1 VLEREALPL
10 LRGIADG
17 TLDATASDV
26 RDRCARHAAVL
37 RHSLSGGAPGAGELT
52 DGLEPTLRA
61 ARERG
66 LLVTVQLVGD
76 PGPASPPV
84 ARAVQ
89 ATLDAVLRSLPP
101 QQVTLTVLGVVIGIL
116 MGLTSAG
123 RAIGMPLVSAIY
135 PVPKIA
141 LLPLLILWLGIGET
155 PKIVT
160 IASGVFFPTV
170 IAALAGV
177 DGAPRNLIRMGQ
189 SFNLPMSS
197 IIWKIILPSALPG
210 ILAGFRISVS
220 IALILV
226 VSAEMIGAQYGIGAF
241 LLTAGNLMQSDD
253 LMAGVVILSILGL
266 VIGSLLSM
274 LERVFLSW
282 R

>member
-1 VLEREALPL
+1 MSE
-10 LRGIADG
+10 I
-17 TLDATASDV
+17 TANEL
-26 RDRCARHAAVL
+26 AIKTQAA
-37 RHSLSGGAPGAGELT
+37 APS
-52 DGLEPTLRA
+52 R
-61 ARERG
+61 
-66 LLVTVQLVGD
+66 
-76 PGPASPPV
+76 
-84 ARAVQ
+84 RAVAFRGGGFLDVPKPLYSWVAFAGILVVWQ
-89 ATLDAVLRSLPP
+89 AAISLGWIDPVFLPSPAAIVDALW
-101 QQVTLTVLGVVIGIL
+101 QLTVSGDLWRHLSISLIRISSGWVIGSALGVVIGIL

>member
-1 VLEREALPL
+1 M
-10 LRGIADG
+10 
-17 TLDATASDV
+17 S
-26 RDRCARHAAVL
+26 
-37 RHSLSGGAPGAGELT
+37 ELT
-52 DGLEPTLRA
+52 ANGPVRAGVSAAA
-61 ARERG
+61 ARREVDFRG
-66 LLVTVQLVGD
+66 GGFLDVPKALYSWIAFAGILAVWQAAISLGWID
-76 PGPASPPV
+76 PVFLPSPV
-84 ARAVQ
+84 AI
-89 ATLDAVLRSLPP
+89 TDALW
-101 QQVTLTVLGVVIGIL
+101 QLTVSGDLWRHLSISLVRIGSGWVIGSGLGVIL
-116 MGLTSAG
+116 GLVMGLTSVG

-135 PVPKIA
+135 PIPKIA
-141 LLPLLILWLGIGET
+141 LLPLLILWLGIGEA
-155 PKIVT
+155 PKVVT

-170 IAALAGV
+170 IATLAGV

-189 SFNLPMSS
+189 SFNMPMSS

-253 LMAGVVILSILGL
+253 LMAGVIILSILGL
-266 VIGSLLSM
+266 FIGTALTT
-274 LERVFLSW
+274 LERVFLRW

>member
-1 VLEREALPL
+1 MSELTVHGLAATNPATSDGSARREVDFRGGGFLDIPKPLYSWIAFAGILALWQTAISAGWIDPVFLPSPAAIVEALWQL
-10 LRGIADG
+10 
-17 TLDATASDV
+17 T
-26 RDRCARHAAVL
+26 
-37 RHSLSGGAPGAGELT
+37 LSGDLWRH
-52 DGLEPTLRA
+52 L
-61 ARERG
+61 
-66 LLVTVQLVGD
+66 
-76 PGPASPPV
+76 SI
-84 ARAVQ
+84 
-89 ATLDAVLRSLPP
+89 SLMRIGSGW
-101 QQVTLTVLGVVIGIL
+101 VIGSSLGVIIGL
-116 MGLTSAG
+116 AMGLTSAG

-155 PKIVT
+155 PKVVT

-170 IAALAGV
+170 IASLAGV
-177 DGAPRNLIRMGQ
+177 DGTPRNLIRMGQ
-189 SFNLPMSS
+189 SFNLPMGA
-197 IIWKIILPSALPG
+197 IIRKIILPSALPG

-266 VIGSLLSM
+266 LIGAGLTA
-274 LERVFLSW
+274 LERMFLRW

>member
-1 VLEREALPL
+1 MSEITANELAIRTQGEALRREVAFRGGGFLDVPKPL
-10 LRGIADG
+10 YSWIAFAGILALWQLSISAGWIDPVF
-17 TLDATASDV
+17 LPSPASIV
-26 RDRCARHAAVL
+26 EAL
-37 RHSLSGGAPGAGELT
+37 WQLTLSGDLWRH
-52 DGLEPTLRA
+52 LSIS
-61 ARERG
+61 
-66 LLVTVQLVGD
+66 LVRIGSGWVVGS
-76 PGPASPPV
+76 G
-84 ARAVQ
+84 
-89 ATLDAVLRSLPP
+89 
-101 QQVTLTVLGVVIGIL
+101 LGVIL
-116 MGLTSAG
+116 GLVMGLTSTG

-155 PKIVT
+155 PKVVT

-170 IAALAGV
+170 IATLAGV
-177 DGAPRNLIRMGQ
+177 DGTPRNLIRMGQ

-266 VIGSLLSM
+266 FIGATLTA
-274 LERVFLSW
+274 LERLFLRW

>member
-1 VLEREALPL
+1 MSELTANGLTAAGAVPTTVARREVDFRGGGFLDVPKPLYSWIAFAGILAIWQAAISLGWIDPVFLPSPAAIIEALWQL
-10 LRGIADG
+10 AVSGDLWRHLSIS
-17 TLDATASDV
+17 LV
-26 RDRCARHAAVL
+26 RI
-37 RHSLSGGAPGAGELT
+37 SSGWVIGSG
-52 DGLEPTLRA
+52 
-61 ARERG
+61 
-66 LLVTVQLVGD
+66 
-76 PGPASPPV
+76 
-84 ARAVQ
+84 
-89 ATLDAVLRSLPP
+89 
-101 QQVTLTVLGVVIGIL
+101 LGVIIGL
-116 MGLTSAG
+116 AMGLTSAG

-170 IAALAGV
+170 IASLAGV
-177 DGAPRNLIRMGQ
+177 DGTPRNLIRMGQ
-189 SFNLPMSS
+189 SFNMPMGS
-197 IIWKIILPSALPG
+197 IIRKIILPSALPG

-266 VIGSLLSM
+266 FIGAALTA
-274 LERVFLSW
+274 LERIFLRW

>member
-1 VLEREALPL
+1 MSEITANELAIKTQGSAVRREVAFRGGGFLDVPQPLYSWIAFAAILAIWQAAISLGWIDPVFLPSPVAIVEALWQL
-10 LRGIADG
+10 AVSGDLWRHLSIS
-17 TLDATASDV
+17 LV
-26 RDRCARHAAVL
+26 RI
-37 RHSLSGGAPGAGELT
+37 SSGWVIGSA
-52 DGLEPTLRA
+52 
-61 ARERG
+61 
-66 LLVTVQLVGD
+66 
-76 PGPASPPV
+76 
-84 ARAVQ
+84 
-89 ATLDAVLRSLPP
+89 
-101 QQVTLTVLGVVIGIL
+101 LGVIVGL
-116 MGLTSAG
+116 SMGLTSSG

-170 IAALAGV
+170 IASLAGV
-177 DGAPRNLIRMGQ
+177 DGTPRTLIRMGQ
-189 SFNLPMSS
+189 SFNMPMSS

-266 VIGSLLSM
+266 LIGTGLTM
-274 LERVFLSW
+274 LERFFLRW